1 VADVLV
7 VDDDDAIRSLV
18 CDVLEMEGH
27 RPVAMPDGPSA
38 LAYLRTSRPDCVVL
52 DVMMPGQDGFEVL
65 SQIREQPHL
74 ADLPVAL
81 LTAAAD
87 DASVWRGWQS
97 GASWFFTKPVDF
109 EALLG
114 FVSALQ
120 PGRRRKAAPTSS
132 PYALIAD
139 RVALGEAAES
149 TLLQI
154 IRALESQAQLFGTP
168 MLVLTSVPGPDV
180 LRGSRMSRLE
190 ALAERGADVVVLGR
204 RIPRRVTRGGA
215 PHLVPLRQ
223 DDCLQQEWV
232 HIVASPRVTSAVV
245 CRTTPSGNGRWSFGL
260 THDPELVEAAATTVL
275 DRVPH
280 LQLTMPPL
288 SRSTAPVAENPADEN
303 PADDDVAVEHVAG

>member
-7 VDDDDAIRSLV
+7 VDDDEAIRRLV
-18 CDVLEMEGH
+18 CDVLELEGH

-65 SQIREQPHL
+65 GQIREQPHL

-120 PGRRRKAAPTSS
+120 PGRRRRPAPTSS

-139 RVALGEAAES
+139 VVPLAEAEET

-154 IRALESQAQLFGTP
+154 VRALESQATLFGTP
-168 MLVLTSVPGPDV
+168 MLVATSIPGPDV

-232 HIVASPRVTSAVV
+232 HVVCSPRVTSALV
-245 CRTTPSGNGRWSFGL
+245 CRTTATGGGRWSFAL
-260 THDPELVEAAATTVL
+260 THDPALAETVGTAIL

-288 SRSTAPVAENPADEN
+288 PRSAAPIEQ
-303 PADDDVAVEHVAG
+303 DVAPAEENLVG